1 MGKSDARARWEA
13 RVRAEPLGRV
23 LVYSAL
29 ILSTV
34 CISTLLLAVDSTTP
48 AARAA
53 LVGGA
58 IASWALLVALGWAR
72 GTLPLKPLLAAIG
85 ITLAFAVTTPS
96 RQSGDVNSYVM
107 YGRIVTVHHDNP
119 FATYPMH
126 FEGDPMRRNV
136 DRLWQ
141 RTPDIYGLGFTV
153 IMAGLA
159 PVIGESTF
167 LVHFAYQLVALAAV
181 GAMLWLLWKRTR
193 NPAVLAFVG
202 LQPLLAVSVVNG
214 GHPDALV
221 ALAVLAGVMLA
232 VERRPVLAGVAF
244 AVAASINFTALV
256 AAGVMCVWVFRRW
269 TRTEVVKFATIV
281 GVGGAFPYLFMS
293 GWLQNAHEHSGLV
306 SRQSVWNV
314 VGGVVTNA
322 DVLRVLSSNGATI
335 IAGALLLVVAV
346 RHTSRGTP
354 ELAVAAGLA
363 AFLVASSWV
372 MPWYAFTA
380 LPLLAL
386 RRPNLLSWTVAL
398 YASLVLLGE
407 QYPQLS
413 ADTVGSVGQ
422 VFLQDVLPV
431 MALVCCV
438 IVIVFRPRDMLAGD
452 LDEAA
457 IEPGVTAEP
466 RLAASA

>member
-1 MGKSDARARWEA
+1 
-13 RVRAEPLGRV
+13 
-23 LVYSAL
+23 
-29 ILSTV
+29 
-34 CISTLLLAVDSTTP
+34 
-48 AARAA
+48 
-53 LVGGA
+53 
-58 IASWALLVALGWAR
+58 
-72 GTLPLKPLLAAIG
+72 
-85 ITLAFAVTTPS
+85 
-96 RQSGDVNSYVM
+96 
-107 YGRIVTVHHDNP
+107 
-119 FATYPMH
+119 
-126 FEGDPMRRNV
+126 
-136 DRLWQ
+136 
-141 RTPDIYGLGFTV
+141 
-153 IMAGLA
+153 
-159 PVIGESTF
+159 
-167 LVHFAYQLVALAAV
+167 
-181 GAMLWLLWKRTR
+181 
-193 NPAVLAFVG
+193 
-202 LQPLLAVSVVNG
+202 
-214 GHPDALV
+214 
-221 ALAVLAGVMLA
+221 
-232 VERRPVLAGVAF
+232 LAGVAF
-244 AVAASINFTALV
+244 AFAASVNFTALV

-281 GVGGAFPYLFMS
+281 GVGGALPYLFMS

-314 VGGVVTNA
+314 VGSVVTNA
-322 DVLRVLSSNGATI
+322 DVLRVLSSNGATVV
-335 IAGALLLVVAV
+335 AGALLLVVAV

-413 ADTVGSVGQ
+413 ANTVGSVGQ
-422 VFLQDVLPV
+422 VFLQDVLPIT
-431 MALVCCV
+431 ALVCCV